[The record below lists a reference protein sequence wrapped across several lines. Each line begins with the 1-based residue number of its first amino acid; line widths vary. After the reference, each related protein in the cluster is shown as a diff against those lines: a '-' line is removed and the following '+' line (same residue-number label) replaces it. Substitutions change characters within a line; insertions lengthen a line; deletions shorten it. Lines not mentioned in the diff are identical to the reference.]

1 MVSVKV
7 RNLEIGVELPKICVP
22 IVDKT
27 EEEILESARK
37 ITETKADLVE
47 WRVDWFEG
55 IFDFEEIQEIL
66 GKLREILGERPVLF
80 TCRTA
85 KEGGQISLT
94 KEQYMILNQCA
105 IESGYAD
112 LIDIEVMGFMEM
124 SKCMDETKYLS
135 VAEELI
141 KAAHAHGV
149 KVVGSNHDFQ
159 STPSKEEIIRRL
171 VFMQDLGVDIPKIAV
186 MPQNKQDVLTLLC
199 ATEEMVREHGSTPVV
214 TMSMGAQGVISRIAG
229 KVFGS
234 AMTFGTVGKASAPGQ
249 IAVEDLRTV
258 MKILR

>member
-1 MVSVKV
+1 MASVKV

-27 EEEILESARK
+27 EGEILGSARK

-47 WRVDWFEG
+47 WRVDWFDE
-55 IFDFEEIQEIL
+55 IFDFERVQEVL
-66 GKLREILGERPVLF
+66 EKLREVVGERPILF
-80 TCRTA
+80 TCRTSN
-85 KEGGQISLT
+85 EGGQISLT
-94 KEQYMILNQCA
+94 KEQYAKLNQYA
-105 IESGYAD
+105 IESGYIDLVDVEVFGYAD
-112 LIDIEVMGFMEM
+112 V
-124 SKCMDETKYLS
+124 
-135 VAEELI
+135 VEELVSY
-141 KAAHAHGV
+141 AHKHDV

-159 STPSKEEIIRRL
+159 ATPVKEEIIRRL
-171 VFMQDLGVDIPKIAV
+171 IFMQELGVDIPKIAV

-199 ATEEMVREHGSTPVV
+199 ATEEMVREHSSTPVV
-214 TMSMGAQGVISRIAG
+214 TMSMGPQGVISRIAG

-234 AMTFGTVGKASAPGQ
+234 AITFGTVGKASAPGQ

>member
-1 MVSVKV
+1 MASVKV
-7 RNLEIGVELPKICVP
+7 RNLEIGTELPKICVP

-47 WRVDWFEG
+47 WRVDWFEE
-55 IFDFEEIQEIL
+55 IFDFKRIQEVL
-66 GKLREILGERPVLF
+66 GKLREILNERPILF

-94 KEQYMILNQCA
+94 KEQYIILNRYA

-112 LIDIEVMGFMEM
+112 LVDVEVFGYPDAGNELVDLAH
-124 SKCMDETKYLS
+124 KKS
-135 VAEELI
+135 VLI
-141 KAAHAHGV
+141 
-149 KVVGSNHDFQ
+149 VGSNHDFQ
-159 STPSKEEIIRRL
+159 ATPSKDEMIRRL
-171 VFMQDLGVDIPKIAV
+171 VYMQQMGVDIPKIAV
-186 MPQNKQDVLTLLC
+186 MPQNKQDVLMLLL

-214 TMSMGAQGVISRIAG
+214 TMSMGPQGVVSRIAG

-249 IAVEDLRTV
+249 LAVEDLRTV

>member
-1 MVSVKV
+1 MSVIKV
-7 RNLEIGVELPKICVP
+7 RNLEIGAGLPKICVP

-47 WRVDWFEG
+47 WRVDWFEE
-55 IFDFEEIQEIL
+55 IFDFEKVQEVL
-66 GKLREILGERPVLF
+66 GKLREVLGERPILF

-85 KEGGQISLT
+85 NEGGQILLT
-94 KEQYMILNQCA
+94 KEQYACLNQYA
-105 IESGYAD
+105 VESGYAD
-112 LIDIEVMGFMEM
+112 LIDVEVFGYTQVVKKMLDF
-124 SKCMDETKYLS
+124 S
-135 VAEELI
+135 
-141 KAAHAHGV
+141 HAHEV

-159 STPSKEEIIRRL
+159 ATPSREEIIRRL
-171 VFMQDLGVDIPKIAV
+171 VFMQELGVDIPKIAV
-186 MPQNKQDVLTLLC
+186 MPQNKQDVLTLLS
-199 ATEEMVREHGSTPVV
+199 ATEEMVREHDATPVV
-214 TMSMGAQGVISRIAG
+214 TMSMGPQGVISRIAG

-249 IAVEDLRTV
+249 LEVSDLRLA

>member
-1 MVSVKV
+1 MASVKV

-27 EEEILESARK
+27 EGEILGSARK

-47 WRVDWFEG
+47 WRVDWFDE
-55 IFDFEEIQEIL
+55 IFDFERVQEVL
-66 GKLREILGERPVLF
+66 EKLREVVGERPILF
-80 TCRTA
+80 TCRTSN
-85 KEGGQISLT
+85 EGGQISLT
-94 KEQYMILNQCA
+94 KEQYAKLNQYA
-105 IESGYAD
+105 IESGYIDLVDVEVFGYAD
-112 LIDIEVMGFMEM
+112 V
-124 SKCMDETKYLS
+124 
-135 VAEELI
+135 VEELVSY
-141 KAAHAHGV
+141 AHKHDV

-159 STPSKEEIIRRL
+159 ATPVKEEIIRRL
-171 VFMQDLGVDIPKIAV
+171 IFMQELGVDIPKIAV

-214 TMSMGAQGVISRIAG
+214 TMSMGPQGVISRIAG

-234 AMTFGTVGKASAPGQ
+234 AITFGTVGKASAPGQ

>member
-1 MVSVKV
+1 MASVKV

-27 EEEILESARK
+27 EGEILESARK

-55 IFDFEEIQEIL
+55 IFDFEQVQMVL
-66 GKLREILGERPVLF
+66 GKLREVLGERPILF
-80 TCRTA
+80 TCRTSE
-85 KEGGQISLT
+85 EGGQISLT
-94 KEQYMILNQCA
+94 AEQYIMLNQYA

-112 LIDIEVMGFMEM
+112 LVDVEVFGYA
-124 SKCMDETKYLS
+124 DS
-135 VAEELI
+135 VEELVSY
-141 KAAHAHGV
+141 AHKHNV

-159 STPSKEEIIRRL
+159 ATPVKEEIIRRL
-171 VFMQDLGVDIPKIAV
+171 VVMQELGVDIPKIAV
-186 MPQNKQDVLTLLC
+186 MPQNKQDVLILLC
-199 ATEEMVREHGSTPVV
+199 ATEEMVREHPSTPVV
-214 TMSMGAQGVISRIAG
+214 TMSMGPQGVISRIAG

-234 AMTFGTVGKASAPGQ
+234 SITFGTVGKASAPGQ
-249 IAVEDLRTV
+249 LEVADLRMA

>member
-1 MVSVKV
+1 MASVKV
-7 RNLEIGVELPKICVP
+7 RNVEIGVELPKICVP

-27 EEEILESARK
+27 EEEILETAGK
-37 ITETKADLVE
+37 IIQTKADLVE
-47 WRVDWFEG
+47 WRVDWFEE
-55 IFDFEEIQEIL
+55 IFDFERVQNVL
-66 GKLREILGERPVLF
+66 GKLREILGERPILF

-85 KEGGQISLT
+85 KEGGEISLT
-94 KEQYMILNQCA
+94 EEQYSILNRCA

-112 LIDIEVMGFMEM
+112 MIDVEVFGF
-124 SKCMDETKYLS
+124 SGAAK
-135 VAEELI
+135 ELI
-141 KAAHAHGV
+141 SFAQNHNV
-149 KVVGSNHDFQ
+149 VVVGSNHDFHA
-159 STPSKEEIIRRL
+159 TPSKDEIIRRL
-171 VFMQDLGVDIPKIAV
+171 VFMQDIGADIPKLAV
-186 MPQNKQDVLTLLC
+186 MPQDKQDVLTLLS

-214 TMSMGAQGVISRIAG
+214 TMSMGPHGVISRIAG